1 MQADFVGVSVLVI
14 KGIAKAEV
22 AELKVEE
29 LKVEECNGKN
39 RDRGAE
45 AAETAEFNVKICQYV
60 N

>member
-22 AELKVEE
+22 EE
-29 LKVEECNGKN
+29 LKVEECNRKN

-45 AAETAEFNVKICQYV
+45 AAETAEFKVKICQYV